1 MQNYQYY
8 ISFNDNSFNGF
19 NIILDGETLP
29 NNAVII
35 TTEQHEQYLTALN
48 SQLKNIILVDGI
60 IQIVDKYTSAELV
73 AQAAEQAVNQLRF
86 EAERLHEETTEAM
99 ASDMLAT
106 FTTPEQIELTNYRI
120 DLRLAI
126 NDPSNNPL
134 PAKPTWLAEWL
145 TQ

>member
-1 MQNYQYY
+1 MYY
-8 ISFNDNSFNGF
+8 FKYNETGDIIGVGFSPDGTIVGEGIECTEEQKDNWQLLK
-19 NIILDGETLP
+19 IIKGE
-29 NNAVII
+29 
-35 TTEQHEQYLTALN
+35 
-48 SQLKNIILVDGI
+48 
-60 IQIVDKYTSAELV
+60 IVDKYTPEEIA
-73 AQAAEQAVNQLRF
+73 AQVAEQAVNQLRF

-99 ASDMLAT
+99 ASDMFAT

-126 NDPSNNPL
+126 NDPSNNTL